1 MAANSSQRFRRWTF
15 PVGLLQCNC
24 SVLADLGTRQAIV
37 VDPGDNA
44 RRGDLDRILAL
55 LDENQLTLV
64 AIAITHA
71 HIDHIGG
78 AAALQALRPAPV
90 LLQPADEALYAMLDE
105 QAAWI
110 GVPPPPRVAIDAPL
124 GEGAPLAFGGYQ
136 FQVVETPGH
145 TPGSVCLYLPGESLL
160 LAGDTLFAGSIGRT
174 DLPGGDSQKIL
185 RSIHHKLLPLPEAT
199 LVVPGHGPETT
210 IGAERCGN
218 PFLH

>member
-1 MAANSSQRFRRWTF
+1 MAASSSRSFRRWTF
-15 PVGLLQCNC
+15 PVGLLRCNC
-24 SVLADLGTRQAIV
+24 SVLADLGTRQVIV
-37 VDPGDNA
+37 VDPGDNVS
-44 RRGDLDRILAL
+44 RGDLDRVVAL
-55 LDENQLTLV
+55 LDEHQLTLV

-78 AAALQALRPAPV
+78 AAGLQARRPAPV
-90 LLQPADEALYAMLDE
+90 LLQPADEALCAMLDE

-110 GVPPPPRVAIDAPL
+110 GAPPPPRVAIDTPL

-136 FQVVETPGH
+136 FEVMETPGH
-145 TPGSVCLYLPGESLL
+145 TPGSVCLYLPDESLL

-185 RSIHHKLLPLPEAT
+185 RSIHHKLLPLPETT

-210 IGAERCGN
+210 IGAERRGN
-218 PFLH
+218 PFLQ